1 MSDFDTIG
9 FLSSDLDRLEDD
21 IRSAYPDWYSLT
33 MKVNTFCQRLQYD
46 LEFRSD
52 DANQV
57 IAATLFARAVTT
69 YQAFIILSTRGMPHQ
84 ASMILRCLIEC
95 VFLLVA
101 ISKNPDYSRKIA
113 DSDQHDYKRS
123 RKNLK
128 QFLERHNPDH
138 QGIGIIQDQIK
149 ETSQKIDEN
158 NCKPLKIRLIAR
170 DAGLEDWYD
179 TVYCSLCEPVHSSIR
194 SLEELLKFNNNQKIT
209 YLENHPNTEDLGILF
224 LTGSNIML
232 FAIEGISAILNK
244 DTSSFTDNLRKT
256 LPKFRSP

>member
-69 YQAFIILSTRGMPHQ
+69 YQAFIILSKRGMPHQ

-101 ISKNPDYSRKIA
+101 ISKNPGYSRKIA

-138 QGIGIIQDQIK
+138 KGIGIIQDQIK

-256 LPKFRSP
+256 LTKFRIP